1 MQRRIDI
8 AIEEIPHEKNRW
20 SKSTA
25 KSKPQYN
32 DINDFLLGFEYGG
45 FPEDSMWYYRN
56 LVNKRRGRAA
66 GEETQHVANEINT
79 VILDWVP
86 TSYFKGNLS
95 FSSCANVFTGIVVIF
110 VG

>member
-1 MQRRIDI
+1 
-8 AIEEIPHEKNRW
+8 
-20 SKSTA
+20 
-25 KSKPQYN
+25 
-32 DINDFLLGFEYGG
+32 
-45 FPEDSMWYYRN
+45 MWYRN

-66 GEETQHVANEINT
+66 GDETQHVANEFNS

-86 TSYFKGNLS
+86 TSDFEGNLS

>member
-25 KSKPQYN
+25 KS
-32 DINDFLLGFEYGG
+32 
-45 FPEDSMWYYRN
+45 
-56 LVNKRRGRAA
+56 RRGRAA
-66 GEETQHVANEINT
+66 GEETQHVANEINS
-79 VILDWVP
+79 VILYWVP
-86 TSYFKGNLS
+86 TSDFKGNLS